1 VLTWYSDP
9 GRGEILSL
17 NVESDLVPRAGSVAV
32 KGRDPLSKKTLESKA
47 SSGTVDRATLG
58 DVLEVV
64 DARTGETSLQDRNAT
79 SSTHPTAASNATRAD
94 RESGA
99 RFRRA
104 ERETIKLSMQAVG
117 DPTLRA
123 KAVLEIRGIS
133 SLLSGKYYV
142 NEAKHAI
149 SGSGYV
155 VDLRLTRDATGPRR
169 QANVD
174 KQGQPQGGNRNR
186 AAAASGGAL
195 AEIEVVDRQTG
206 ETRVEYHRATGQIG
220 AGDPEASTKSS
231 R

>member
-1 VLTWYSDP
+1 
-9 GRGEILSL
+9 
-17 NVESDLVPRAGSVAV
+17 
-32 KGRDPLSKKTLESKA
+32 
-47 SSGTVDRATLG
+47 
-58 DVLEVV
+58 
-64 DARTGETSLQDRNAT
+64 
-79 SSTHPTAASNATRAD
+79 
-94 RESGA
+94 
-99 RFRRA
+99 
-104 ERETIKLSMQAVG
+104 MQAVG

-149 SGSGYV
+149 SGSGYT

-186 AAAASGGAL
+186 AAAASGGEL
-195 AEIEVVDRQTG
+195 AEVEVVDRQTG

-220 AGDPEASTKSS
+220 AGDPESS
-231 R
+231 SKGSR